1 VSHPPILVVSAP
13 DDAALNLLQPPPP
26 GERLVIGWQP
36 AELLAAA
43 PEAEILISCSA
54 SRGQIEPLFHAAP
67 KLRWMH
73 SLSAGLDT
81 LMFPGLVERPVVL
94 TNARSVYR
102 RSLAEWVMASVLFFA
117 KELRRLVKSQER
129 GVWDI
134 YEPRWIQG
142 TTLGIVGYGDIGRA
156 CAENARSFGMKVLGV
171 RRRPAPDPLCDE
183 VVGLDRMREV
193 IARSDYVVVVLPLTA
208 ETRHLVGAAEI
219 AAMKPG
225 AVFINIGRGPVV
237 DEAPLIEALRAGRIR
252 GAALDVFEREPL
264 PDGHPFYSLPNVLL
278 SAHCADRVPTWRED
292 SMRLC
297 LENLAR
303 FREGREL
310 VNVVDKG
317 QGY

>member
-1 VSHPPILVVSAP
+1 VSYPPILVVSAP
-13 DDAALNLLQPPPP
+13 DDAALSVLAPPPP
-26 GERLVIGWQP
+26 GERFVIGWQP
-36 AELLAAA
+36 SELLAAA

-54 SRGQIEPLFHAAP
+54 SRGQVEPLFHAAP

-81 LMFPGLVERPVVL
+81 LVFPALVESPVVL
-94 TNARSVYR
+94 TNARSVFS

-134 YEPRWIQG
+134 YEPRWIRD
-142 TTLGIVGYGDIGRA
+142 TTMGIIGYGDIGRA

-183 VVGLDRMREV
+183 VVGLDRMRDV
-193 IARSDYVVVVLPLTA
+193 IARSDYIVVILPLTA

-219 AAMKPG
+219 SAMKPG

-252 GAALDVFEREPL
+252 GAALDVFEQEPL
-264 PDGHPFYSLPNVLL
+264 PDGHAFYSLPNVLL
-278 SAHCADRVPTWRED
+278 SAHCADRVPTWRQD

-303 FREGREL
+303 FRRGQEL
-310 VNVVDKG
+310 LNVIEKG